1 MQDAAQS
8 CSQKRCCGDN
18 YGQGSGLATGKDSSS
33 GMDAMGRRPS
43 AGKSDASALKCC
55 SKPKIG
61 ELQLQVCATAV
72 GHLCTASSHCT
83 ARLSAT
89 WGAGHRAQLCLHG
102 GSHPV
107 HQQSPPRAVPAP
119 PEHAWRVKKLPSVTL
134 LNNWLIVLN
143 SFAIH
148 CDNVNQDELIEPSHC
163 THTPRG
169 IPPPF
174 RD

>member
-18 YGQGSGLATGKDSSS
+18 YGQGSGLAIGKDSSS

-72 GHLCTASSHCT
+72 GHSALPAATALPGLVLPGEQGTEPSSACMGDHTLCTSKALPVLCQHRLSTLGELRSSH
-83 ARLSAT
+83 LS
-89 WGAGHRAQLCLHG
+89 H
-102 GSHPV
+102 
-107 HQQSPPRAVPAP
+107 
-119 PEHAWRVKKLPSVTL
+119 
-134 LNNWLIVLN
+134 
-143 SFAIH
+143 F
-148 CDNVNQDELIEPSHC
+148 
-163 THTPRG
+163 
-169 IPPPF
+169 
-174 RD
+174 

>member
-1 MQDAAQS
+1 MLW
-8 CSQKRCCGDN
+8 
-18 YGQGSGLATGKDSSS
+18 GQLWPRLGAGNREGQQQWDGCNGTETVCWQIRRISTEVLLKTKDWRAPAPGVCHSS
-33 GMDAMGRRPS
+33 G
-43 AGKSDASALKCC
+43 
-55 SKPKIG
+55 
-61 ELQLQVCATAV
+61 T
-72 GHLCTASSHCT
+72 LCTASSHCT

-134 LNNWLIVLN
+134 LNNWLIVMN

-163 THTPRG
+163 MHTPRG